1 MYGKGNNLLK
11 KEVIHISYSAC
22 GFTHYN
28 ERVRVKYVSTS
39 TYRKFEIVGMYG
51 VIKKYASGKYGVLLD
66 NERNPASR
74 EGLFWIKSSELKF
87 VEDESEDIKM
97 EGFNR
102 IAIVNL
108 LEDYSK
114 KDYAFALYD
123 TEFELLLNSRN
134 DEEEITALVVTNAG
148 GKNKRVLGKV
158 KRMMFVEEY
167 GKGVTAQV
175 VGVVNMDAYI
185 ARVNEENRLKEIA
198 KKKAEIEKALD
209 AEIKKRKDAE
219 YYEEMAKKY
228 SDNPLIGQLV
238 AELKGLGA

>member
-1 MYGKGNNLLK
+1 M
-11 KEVIHISYSAC
+11 IHISYSAC

-28 ERVRVKYVSTS
+28 ERVKVKHVSTS
-39 TYRKFEIVGMYG
+39 SYRKFEIVGMYG
-51 VIKKYASGKYGVLLD
+51 VIRKYASGKYGVLLD
-66 NERNPASR
+66 DERNPASR

-87 VEDESEDIKM
+87 VENESEDIKM

-123 TEFELLLNSRN
+123 TEFELLLKSRN
-134 DEEEITALVVTNAG
+134 DDEEITALVVTNAG
-148 GKNKRVLGKV
+148 GKDKRVLGKV

-175 VGVVNMDAYI
+175 VGVVNMDAYN
-185 ARVNEENRLKEIA
+185 ARIEEENRLKEIA

>member
-1 MYGKGNNLLK
+1 MVHDDYIDKRVIIKGTK
-11 KEVIHISYSAC
+11 KSHYRRDNIIDMC
-22 GFTHYN
+22 GVVTR
-28 ERVRVKYVSTS
+28 ES
-39 TYRKFEIVGMYG
+39 
-51 VIKKYASGKYGVLLD
+51 SGNVGVLLD
-66 NERNPASR
+66 GIRNSR
-74 EGLFWIKSSELKF
+74 SQYGIYWLHKYEVKIIEN
-87 VEDESEDIKM
+87 ESEDIKM
-97 EGFNR
+97 TGFNK

-123 TEFELLLNSRN
+123 TEHDLLMKSWNG
-134 DEEEITALVVTNAG
+134 EEITALVVTNAG
-148 GKNKRVLGKV
+148 GKDKRVLGKV

-175 VGVVNMDAYI
+175 VGVVNMDAYNVRI
-185 ARVNEENRLKEIA
+185 EEENRLKEIA

-238 AELKGLGA
+238 EELKGLGA

>member
-1 MYGKGNNLLK
+1 M
-11 KEVIHISYSAC
+11 IHISYSAC

-28 ERVRVKYVSTS
+28 ERVRIKHISTS
-39 TYRKFEIVGMYG
+39 SYRKFEIVGMYG
-51 VIKKYASGKYGVLLD
+51 VIRKYASGKYGVLLD
-66 NERNPASR
+66 DERNPASR

-87 VEDESEDIKM
+87 VENESEDIKM
-97 EGFNR
+97 EGFKNV
-102 IAIVNL
+102 AIVNL
-108 LEDYSK
+108 LDDYNK
-114 KDYAFALYD
+114 KDYGFALYD
-123 TEFELLLNSRN
+123 EDMDLLVKTWNGEEFSG
-134 DEEEITALVVTNAG
+134 LVVTNAR
-148 GKNKRVLGKV
+148 GKDNRVLGAIKQI
-158 KRMMFVEEY
+158 MTVEEY

-185 ARVNEENRLKEIA
+185 ARVEEENRLKEIA

>member
-1 MYGKGNNLLK
+1 MRIVDR
-11 KEVIHISYSAC
+11 EVIHISYSAC

-28 ERVRVKYVSTS
+28 ERVRIKHISTS
-39 TYRKFEIVGMYG
+39 SYRKFEIVGMYG
-51 VIKKYASGKYGVLLD
+51 VIRKYASGKYGVLLD
-66 NERNPASR
+66 AERNPASR

-87 VEDESEDIKM
+87 VENESEDIKM
-97 EGFNR
+97 EGFKNV
-102 IAIVNL
+102 AIVNL
-108 LEDYSK
+108 LDDYNK
-114 KDYAFALYD
+114 KDYGFALYD
-123 TEFELLLNSRN
+123 EEMSLLKTEDYGIKLNQ
-134 DEEEITALVVTNAG
+134 LVVVNAR
-148 GKNKRVLGKV
+148 GKDNRVLGTIKDI
-158 KRMMFVEEY
+158 MTVEEY

-185 ARVNEENRLKEIA
+185 ARVEEENRLKEIA

-238 AELKGLGA
+238 EELKGLGV

>member
-1 MYGKGNNLLK
+1 M
-11 KEVIHISYSAC
+11 VHISVLSC
-22 GFTHYN
+22 GFMHYN
-28 ERVRVKYVSTS
+28 ERVKVRHVSTS

-51 VIKKYASGKYGVLLD
+51 VIKKSAGGKYGVLLD
-66 NERNPASR
+66 DERNPASR

-87 VEDESEDIKM
+87 VENESEDIKM
-97 EGFNR
+97 EGFKNV
-102 IAIVNL
+102 AIVNL
-108 LEDYSK
+108 LDDWNK
-114 KDYAFALYD
+114 KDYGFALYD
-123 TEFELLLNSRN
+123 EDLKL
-134 DEEEITALVVTNAG
+134 ITRENQMVVVNAR
-148 GKNKRVLGKV
+148 GKDNRVLGTV
-158 KRMMFVEEY
+158 KQVMTVEEY

-185 ARVNEENRLKEIA
+185 ARVEEENRLKEIA

-238 AELKGLGA
+238 KELKGLGA